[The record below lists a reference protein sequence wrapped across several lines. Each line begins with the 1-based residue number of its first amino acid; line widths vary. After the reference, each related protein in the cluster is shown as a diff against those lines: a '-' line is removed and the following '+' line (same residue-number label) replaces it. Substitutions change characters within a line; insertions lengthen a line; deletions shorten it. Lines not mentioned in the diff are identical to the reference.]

1 MMSET
6 TYLRR
11 KWFNRLMLGLS
22 CTAAGLAILILGL
35 ILGYTLARGIGALD
49 LDFLTQAAKP
59 VGEVGG
65 GMRNEIFGTLIL
77 IGLGSII
84 AIPVGL
90 MSGMFLAEFASP
102 KVASVVRFAADI
114 LAGVPSIVVG
124 VFAYAI
130 IVQPMHSYSAF
141 SAGVALAIIMI
152 PVIARTAE
160 EAMRMVPNSMRE
172 AALALGI
179 TRWRAVVG
187 VIIPGA
193 MTGIVTGIML
203 GIARI
208 AGETAPLLFTALGSQ
223 FGVQGLLNPIGALPL
238 QIYNYA
244 LSPYQDWQQQA
255 WAGAFLLI
263 MLVLGISILVR
274 WISTRGNK
282 RPAKKNKKR
291 SNKNDNDIRFG

>member
-1 MMSET
+1 MSEPG
-6 TYLRR
+6 YLRR
-11 KWFNRLMLGLS
+11 KWSNRIMLGLS
-22 CTAAGLAILILGL
+22 SSAAGIGILILAL
-35 ILGYTLARGIGALD
+35 ILGYTLVNGISFLN

-65 GMRNEIFGTLIL
+65 GMRNEILGTLIL
-77 IGLGSII
+77 VVLGSII
-84 AIPVGL
+84 ALPVGL
-90 MSGMFLAEFASP
+90 MAGIFLSEFGGS
-102 KVASVVRFAADI
+102 KVAGTVRFTADI

-130 IVQPMHSYSAF
+130 VVRPMQSYSAL

-152 PVIARTAE
+152 PVVARTAE
-160 EAMRMVPNSMRE
+160 EAMRLVPNSMRE

-179 TRWRAVVG
+179 TRWRAVLG

-193 MTGIVTGIML
+193 ITGIATGVML

-208 AGETAPLLFTALGSQ
+208 AGETAPLIFTALGSQ
-223 FGVQGLLNPIGALPL
+223 FGFQGLLKPIGALPL

-244 LSPYQDWQQQA
+244 LSPYPDWQRQA

-263 MLVLGISILVR
+263 LLVLGISILVR
-274 WISTRGNK
+274 WTSRRRQT
-282 RPAKKNKKR
+282 
-291 SNKNDNDIRFG
+291 

>member
-1 MMSET
+1 MSERG
-6 TYLRR
+6 YLRR

-22 CTAAGLAILILGL
+22 SAAAGLGILILAL
-35 ILGYTLARGIGALD
+35 ILGYTLAHGIAFLN

-65 GMRNEIFGTLIL
+65 GMRNEILGTLIL
-77 IGLGSII
+77 IVLGSIL
-84 AIPVGL
+84 ALPVGL
-90 MSGMFLAEFASP
+90 MAGIFLAEFASP
-102 KVASVVRFAADI
+102 RVAAAVRFMADI

-130 IVQPMHSYSAF
+130 MVRPMHSYSAL

-152 PVIARTAE
+152 PIVARTAE
-160 EAMRMVPNSMRE
+160 ESLRLVPNSMRE

-193 MTGIVTGIML
+193 ITGIVTGIML
-203 GIARI
+203 AVARI
-208 AGETAPLLFTALGSQ
+208 AGETAPLIFTALGSQ
-223 FGVQGLLNPIGALPL
+223 FGFQGLLKPIGALPL
-238 QIYNYA
+238 QIFRYA
-244 LSPYQDWQQQA
+244 MSPYPDWQQQA

-274 WISTRGNK
+274 WISNR
-282 RPAKKNKKR
+282 RR
-291 SNKNDNDIRFG
+291 M